1 MESTVHKVHYVRW
14 QNELITDKNHY
25 TIFKKVASVLHM
37 SRLYC
42 VVISEAI

>member
-1 MESTVHKVHYVRW
+1 MESTVHKVQYVRW

-25 TIFKKVASVLHM
+25 TISKKVASVLA
-37 SRLYC
+37 REQTLC